1 MEEKKLYV
9 NVDGK
14 ACIYIYIYITFIIWL
29 PLMQISPAWFRGSEA
44 PVS

>member
-1 MEEKKLYV
+1 MLMWM
-9 NVDGK
+9 GK
-14 ACIYIYIYITFIIWL
+14 HVYIYIPFIIWL

>member
-14 ACIYIYIYITFIIWL
+14 ACIYIYTFHYL
-29 PLMQISPAWFRGSEA
+29 ATSDANLTSL
-44 PVS
+44 VSWK